1 MDGLEQ
7 AIEKLEALGFTY
19 DLARVKAKIPP
30 RHIHEFTKYCNEYKP
45 ERYTLCAYFDAKIG
59 QYKVKLNGDSRGLI
73 RQIFETRLIQTARH
87 KFPKCIPTSLEL
99 DTVINSIK
107 RRKKIPEDMDI
118 GYLSNLIG
126 GANNYYIYFPKLE
139 IEGTNL
145 EEIFETFTQTLAK
158 LGYK

>member
-1 MDGLEQ
+1 
-7 AIEKLEALGFTY
+7 
-19 DLARVKAKIPP
+19 
-30 RHIHEFTKYCNEYKP
+30 
-45 ERYTLCAYFDAKIG
+45 
-59 QYKVKLNGDSRGLI
+59 
-73 RQIFETRLIQTARH
+73 
-87 KFPKCIPTSLEL
+87 
-99 DTVINSIK
+99 
-107 RRKKIPEDMDI
+107 MDI